1 LPGTDAM
8 FSEDKFEIVF
18 ADRTIVKLVK
28 PGVDLI
34 SVKTNIKN
42 GTLFSKFSESYRTGD
57 GVIVPVNKLQIY
69 EGI

>member
-8 FSEDKFEIVF
+8 FIENKFEIIF
-18 ADRTIVKLVK
+18 ADRTIVK

>member
-1 LPGTDAM
+1 M
-8 FSEDKFEIVF
+8 FSEDKFEIIF
-18 ADRTIVKLVK
+18 ADRTIVK
-28 PGVDLI
+28 PCVDLI